1 MLVVLTILLTPILA
15 SLVFI
20 PAAYLF
26 PIVLGIV
33 VYGVFSVNY
42 SFFDLG
48 MAMGFG
54 LLGYLFRKFSYPS
67 VPVLLG
73 LVLGPIL
80 EQNVRRSL
88 IMSNGD
94 IGIFASSTISVVFL
108 LLSAGLL
115 LLPAFKWAKARL
127 NKGGV

>member
-1 MLVVLTILLTPILA
+1 M
-15 SLVFI
+15 
-20 PAAYLF
+20 
-26 PIVLGIV
+26 
-33 VYGVFSVNY
+33 NY

-54 LLGYLFRKFSYPS
+54 VLGYLFRKFRYPS

-88 IMSNGD
+88 IMSDGD
-94 IGIFASSTISVVFL
+94 VGIFASSAISVVFL

-115 LLPAFKWAKARL
+115 LLPLFKWAKGRL
-127 NKGGV
+127 GKANA

>member
-1 MLVVLTILLTPILA
+1 MLVVLTILLTPVLA
-15 SLVFI
+15 SLVFV

-26 PIVLGIV
+26 PIVMGIV

-48 MAMGFG
+48 MAIGFG
-54 LLGYLFRKFSYPS
+54 VLGYLFRKFNYPS

-88 IMSNGD
+88 IMSDGD
-94 IGIFASSTISVVFL
+94 LLIFASSTISVIFL

-115 LLPAFKWAKARL
+115 LLPMMTWARKRL
-127 NKGGV
+127 SR